1 MRSAHERR
9 YIDCPFKRCVR
20 KGDQGF
26 TRNDHLVEH
35 RRQFHME
42 RIPKKGGGAGGDRKG
57 GSGGRERGRHD
68 V

>member
-1 MRSAHERR
+1 C
-9 YIDCPFKRCVR
+9 IR

-42 RIPKKGGGAGGDRKG
+42 GIPKKRTRTSEGYRSWCGWTKNAPGCPASNASR
-57 GSGGRERGRHD
+57 RL
-68 V
+68 